1 MEGALLAKNLLI
13 ELSHGGDE
21 LRAHAGLY
29 VQLEVFGPL
38 LFEFFLELCIAFSHD
53 GCLHFDFGFLGDR
66 NQNGGERQR
75 EKEMCFLYELVLLH
89 IIKKAAIQRWTTAK
103 GRKCLI
109 SRRLSS
115 DRQK

>member
-53 GCLHFDFGFLGDR
+53 GYLHSDFGFLDDR
-66 NQNGGERQR
+66 NQMGWGTAAGTEGLMDPRNE
-75 EKEMCFLYELVLLH
+75 Y
-89 IIKKAAIQRWTTAK
+89 KK
-103 GRKCLI
+103 
-109 SRRLSS
+109 SRSPEDYGIRIV
-115 DRQK
+115 